1 MMGGSIARLL
11 TPKRPA
17 QLSSTVIA
25 VTTPAPHISLQY
37 LREEAL
43 PTPFCPGCGNG
54 TTTNAFLKAIHDL
67 GHEDLHEFAFVS
79 GIGCGAWIPSPHFQA
94 DTLHTT
100 HGRAVAFATGLKLGN
115 PKLKVVVI
123 SGDGDLVT
131 IGGNHLIHAARR
143 NVDMTVICSNNYNY
157 GMTGGQVSAT
167 TFSGDTTSTTP
178 YGNPERPFDI
188 SRLIATAGANYVA
201 RWTTAHP
208 NQAARSIKTA
218 LQRRGFSF
226 IEMLSQCPTA
236 YGRRA
241 KIGDAQKFLEWFKSL
256 PVRKKDDP
264 LTFQVPTKDGI
275 DLGVFIDKDEPG
287 LLESMERTFANIRE

>member
-1 MMGGSIARLL
+1 
-11 TPKRPA
+11 
-17 QLSSTVIA
+17 VIA

-43 PTPFCPGCGNG
+43 PSPFCPGCGNG
-54 TTTNAFLKAIHDL
+54 TQINAFLKAVKDL
-67 GHEDLHEFAFVS
+67 GHEDFSGFAFVS
-79 GIGCGAWIPSPHFQA
+79 GIGCGAWIPSPHFRA

-100 HGRAVAFATGLKLGN
+100 HGRAVAFATGLKMAN
-115 PKLKVVVI
+115 PDLKVVVI
-123 SGDGDLVT
+123 SGDGDLAT

-167 TFSGDTTSTTP
+167 TFTGDTTSTTP
-178 YGNPERPFDI
+178 YGNPERPFDL
-188 SRLIATAGANYVA
+188 SRPVAAAGANYVA

-208 NQAARSIKTA
+208 NQAARAIRTA
-218 LQRRGFSF
+218 LQRRGFTF

-241 KIGDAQKFLEWFKSL
+241 KVGDAQKFLEWFKAL
-256 PVRKKDDP
+256 PIRKADDP
-264 LTFQVPTKDGI
+264 LGHRVPTKDGL
-275 DLGVFIDKDEPG
+275 DLGVFVDRDEPG
-287 LLESMERTFANIRE
+287 LVERMQEMVSRIPDVVIDASGD